1 MAASAPKYSLGS
13 PQDHIP
19 MCEKHNLIIDIECE
33 DCGKFICS
41 TCAKTDHKS
50 HDWNTITSA
59 ASLRRR
65 QLKEYL
71 CKIRETN
78 VREMDKK
85 IQKAAKQ
92 TEVNQRQCDSE
103 VSKLQK
109 HYDRI
114 ISKLDQ
120 LKMSHEKTLR
130 DNLRSN
136 SFEMNKEKVDLE
148 MKKKQVLELVKFLE
162 ERHSTMSDFSFID
175 NLKNLAC
182 LTSVRDGDL
191 QRESHLLRYRGGI
204 INEGSLESLMGQTFD
219 LDSIAVEVIETKS
232 FQYGYK
238 PIYVLEALT
247 EDTYIVGELAS
258 EYMYIERVNLRNKE
272 REKLNL
278 NVNGVC
284 VAVNGDVYFTN
295 EKNKSIDRLRTTGSV
310 STAFSTGPL
319 IPEGICHSTEGG
331 LLVTLRD
338 SERDRYQLGSQN
350 RRLVRHATL
359 NGDVI
364 HEYEYNADGRTRLF
378 TVPYKVRQ
386 NFNTDIYVVNWTSGD
401 TSELVILT
409 FSGTLKSV
417 YRGQDPTKICL
428 LSDVV
433 CDSHCNLLISDV
445 TYSSIHLL
453 SPDGEFMKF
462 LLTEKEVQHP
472 MSMALYKSTLWVG
485 DIDGRLSVFNY
496 KS

>member
-13 PQDHIP
+13 PQEHIP
-19 MCEKHNLIIDIECE
+19 TCEKHNLIIDIECE
-33 DCGKFICS
+33 DCGEFICS
-41 TCAKTDHKS
+41 KCAKTEHKD

-71 CKIRETN
+71 CTIRETN
-78 VREMDKK
+78 VKEMDKK
-85 IQKAAKQ
+85 IQNAAKQ
-92 TEVNQRQCDSE
+92 TEANQIQCDSE

-114 ISKLDQ
+114 ISKLNE

-136 SFEMNKEKVDLE
+136 NFETSKEKVDLE

-162 ERHSTMSDFSFID
+162 ERHSTMSDFSLMD
-175 NLKNLAC
+175 NLRNLAS
-182 LTSVRDGDL
+182 LTLIRDCNI
-191 QRESHLLRYRGGI
+191 QRGGHLLRYREGI

-219 LDSIAVEVIETKS
+219 LDSIAVEVIEKKS

-238 PIYVLEALT
+238 PIYVLEAIT

-284 VAVNGDVYFTN
+284 VAEKGDVYFTN
-295 EKNKSIDRLRTTGSV
+295 ERSKSIERLGTTGSV
-310 STAFSTGPL
+310 LTAFSTGPL
-319 IPEGICHSTEGG
+319 IPEGICYSNEGG

-338 SERDRYQLGSQN
+338 SERDRYQLGPQN
-350 RRLVRHATL
+350 RRLVRHVTP

-364 HEYEYNADGRTRLF
+364 REYEYNADGRTRLF

-386 NFNTDIYVVNWTSGD
+386 NFNTDICVVNWTSGD

-409 FSGTLKSV
+409 FSGALRSV

-433 CDSHCNLLISDV
+433 CDSHCNILVSDV

-453 SPDGEFMKF
+453 GPDGEFMKF

-472 MSMALYKSTLWVG
+472 MSVVLYKSTLWVG